1 MRPVTDPR
9 AMQAPTGTHEH
20 GALRRADLDPD
31 PIEQFRRWLAD
42 ADAAGIPL
50 ANAIAL
56 ATADA
61 EGAPSV
67 RHVLL
72 RGVEPDG
79 FVFYTN
85 HASRKGHELAVNPR
99 AAFTVLWRELDRQ
112 VGVRGRVTQ
121 VPASVSDDYF
131 ATRPREAQI
140 GAWASHQSEP
150 LADRQE
156 LERRLADATAR
167 FDGDRRAAPAVLGRL
182 PPVSRAGGVLAGP
195 AFPAARSVPVRAR
208 RRRLADRTPL
218 PVKRA
223 HRPR

>member
-61 EGAPSV
+61 DGAPSV

-72 RGVEPDG
+72 RGVEPDR

-85 HASRKGHELAVNPR
+85 HASHKGHELAVNPR

-121 VPASVSDDYF
+121 VPARVSDDYF

-150 LADRQE
+150 LADRAE
-156 LERRLADATAR
+156 LERRLAEATAR
-167 FDGDRRAAPAVLGRL
+167 FDGGDVPRPSFWGGYHLFPEQVEFWQGRRFRLHDRFRYARDSDGWRIERL
-182 PPVSRAGGVLAGP
+182 SP
-195 AFPAARSVPVRAR
+195 
-208 RRRLADRTPL
+208 
-218 PVKRA
+218 
-223 HRPR
+223 

>member
-61 EGAPSV
+61 DGAPSV

-85 HASRKGHELAVNPR
+85 HASHKGHELAVNPR

-121 VPASVSDDYF
+121 VPAGVSDDYF

-150 LADRQE
+150 LADRAE
-156 LERRLADATAR
+156 LERRLAEATAR
-167 FDGDRRAAPAVLGRL
+167 FDGDDVPRPSFWGGYHLFPEQVEFWQGRRFRL
-182 PPVSRAGGVLAGP
+182 HDRFRYARDGAGW
-195 AFPAARSVPVRAR
+195 RIE
-208 RRRLADRTPL
+208 RLSP
-218 PVKRA
+218 
-223 HRPR
+223 